1 MGKED
6 VVVDPGKCV
15 CWEVV
20 SERSVCEYGR
30 VVESM
35 DGLEGGGQDGQGLV
49 VSESCLG
56 GCQQAPRVL
65 FRGRRDPRRVHGK
78 HGNG

>member
-35 DGLEGGGQDGQGLV
+35 DGLEGVGGQDG
-49 VSESCLG
+49 
-56 GCQQAPRVL
+56 
-65 FRGRRDPRRVHGK
+65 
-78 HGNG
+78 